1 MFSQHMTS
9 EGMERQLKSFIN
21 AVLRE
26 NNNSIEFINII
37 ENKIISVEN
46 SRQNCMLDLRP
57 VF

>member
-1 MFSQHMTS
+1 MTS